1 MASTSVKD
9 DGSRIPKGQ
18 KVATDFPIP
27 QPLSKHGPARIIS
40 MVNQKG
46 GVGKT
51 TSTINLG
58 SALAGYGRKVLLVDF
73 DPQGA
78 LSVGLGIPVYQL
90 EKTLRHVLVG
100 EQIPARDVLVKTQV
114 ANLDLL
120 PSNIELSAAEL
131 ELVSEV
137 GREQVLKSAL
147 RPLMDEY
154 DYIIIDCQPSLGLL
168 TVNAL
173 AASEGCVVPL
183 ETEYLSLIHI

>member
-18 KVATDFPIP
+18 KVATDFAIP
-27 QPLSKHGPARIIS
+27 HPLTNHGPARIIS

-137 GREQVLKSAL
+137 GREHVLKSAL
-147 RPLMDEY
+147 RPLVDEY
-154 DYIIIDCQPSLGLL
+154 DFIIIDCQPSLGLL
-168 TVNAL
+168 TFRCCKCIY
-173 AASEGCVVPL
+173 G
-183 ETEYLSLIHI
+183 